1 MNGSMVKHV
10 IATSALAAL
19 FLVSPASPASAQA
32 YISPFIGYNFGGESG
47 CPEISNCED
56 KTRNLGVSFGS
67 IGSVLG
73 SELEFSYIDSFFGE
87 TPTASSSVL
96 TLMGNVMVAPKFG
109 VVQPYGVIGLG
120 LIKTHVEETLGGL
133 LESNNNHFGWDIGG
147 GAIGYFGDHFG
158 VRGDLRYFHAFGDL
172 ELLGLPITDGTKLDF
187 GRLSGGVIFKF

>member
-10 IATSALAAL
+10 IATSSLAAL
-19 FLVSPASPASAQA
+19 FLVSAASQAFAQA
-32 YISPFIGYNFGGESG
+32 YISPFIGYNFGGDSG
-47 CPEISNCED
+47 CPEVSNCED

-73 SELEFSYIDSFFGE
+73 SELEFSFIDNFFGD
-87 TPTASSSVL
+87 TPGVSSSVL
-96 TLMGNVMVAPKFG
+96 TLMGNFMLAPKFG

-120 LIKTHVEETLGGL
+120 LIKTHAEVNVGGL

-147 GAIGYFGDHFG
+147 GVIGYFGDHFG

-172 ELLGLPITDGTKLDF
+172 ELLNLPIFDGAKLDF
-187 GRLSGGVIFKF
+187 GRLSGGVVFKF

>member
-1 MNGSMVKHV
+1 MNGSMLKHV

-19 FLVSPASPASAQA
+19 LFLSAASQASAQA
-32 YISPFIGYNFGGESG
+32 YISPFIGYDFGGDAG
-47 CPEISNCED
+47 CPEVSDCED

-67 IGSVLG
+67 IGSILG
-73 SELEFSYIDSFFGE
+73 SELEFAYIDNFFGE
-87 TPTASSSVL
+87 TPGTSSSVL

-120 LIKTHVEETLGGL
+120 LIKTHAEVTVGGL

-147 GAIGYFGDHFG
+147 GMIGYFGDHFG

-172 ELLGLPITDGTKLDF
+172 ELLNLPIVEGAKLDF
-187 GRLSGGVIFKF
+187 GRFSGGVVFKF